1 MGMLLPPSPP
11 SSHPK
16 GEPECDRV
24 STATQAGALQPA
36 RVPLDLH
43 GRRIYVEWDPH
54 APVTPLGQLVYFSQF
69 LATAGLFT
77 QWVADCPLHYTS
89 SNAPEK
95 ADVLGTILLAV
106 LAGNRRYAHVTA
118 LRGDTVN
125 PQGLGM
131 SRVMSEDAVR
141 RAFQD
146 EEAGPLADWQQGH
159 LWRSV
164 EPVLAE
170 PWICDLDVTIKTV
183 YGWQEG
189 GEVGYNPHKPGR
201 RAHAYHTF
209 FISRL
214 RLALDVVVAPGKQFH
229 SRAVSQTFWP
239 WWEKL
244 PAHCRPTLVRADCNF
259 GNENFMLD
267 CEQRGQPYLFRLR
280 QTRGGQRQMEQLSR
294 QGQWQECGQGW
305 QGKETTLRLS
315 GWSRPRRVI
324 VLRRRTQPVGP
335 LELSQGT
342 QPSLLSV
349 APVEPYEYALLV
361 TNTDWEIVALGRLY
375 RERADSENT
384 IDELKR
390 QWGWGGFVT
399 RDLLRCQVAA
409 RNVALIYNWWSLF
422 VRCVEPERARE
433 AVTSRPLLLSA
444 IGREVRHAGQTTVVL
459 TSTHAEAG
467 RVQRLLNEVSLFLSG
482 LRNSAEQLSPAQC
495 WARIWER
502 VLRPFR
508 MMEAAS
514 RAWFGH
520 LARLPG

>member
-1 MGMLLPPSPP
+1 MLLPA
-11 SSHPK
+11 SSASAHPQ
-16 GEPECDRV
+16 GESNASAICA
-24 STATQAGALQPA
+24 SATAGPLQPA

-69 LATAGLFT
+69 LATAGLFGD
-77 QWVADCPLHYTS
+77 WVADCPLHYTS
-89 SNAPEK
+89 PNAPER

-106 LAGNRRYAHVTA
+106 LAGHRRYAHVTA

-125 PQGLGM
+125 PPGLGM

-146 EEAGPLADWQQGH
+146 EPAAPLAAWQQRH
-159 LWRSV
+159 LRRSV
-164 EPVLAE
+164 EPVLTE

-183 YGWQEG
+183 YGQQEG

-201 RAHAYHTF
+201 LAHAYHTF

-239 WWEKL
+239 WWEQL
-244 PAHCRPTLVRADCNF
+244 PAQCRPALVRADCSF
-259 GNENFMLD
+259 GNEQFLVD
-267 CEQRGQPYLFRLR
+267 CESRSQPYLFRLR
-280 QTRGGQRQMEQLSR
+280 QTRGGQRQIERLSR
-294 QGQWQECGQGW
+294 QGDWQDCGQGW
-305 QGKETTLRLS
+305 QGQETSLRLS
-315 GWSRPRRVI
+315 GWSRSRRVI
-324 VLRRRTQPVGP
+324 VLRRRVASAARPELTEGAQP
-335 LELSQGT
+335 T
-342 QPSLLSV
+342 LLSV
-349 APVEPYEYALLV
+349 VAEEPYEYVLLV
-361 TNTDWEIVALGRLY
+361 TNTAWAIAGLARLY
-375 RERADSENT
+375 RERADSENP

-422 VRCVEPERARE
+422 VRCVEPQRPRE
-433 AVTSRPLLLSA
+433 AVTSRPLLLCA

-467 RVQRLLNEVSLFLSG
+467 RVQRLLTDVSLFLSG
-482 LRNSAEQLSPAQC
+482 LRNSAEQLSARQC
-495 WARIWER
+495 WERIGERILTPFR
-502 VLRPFR
+502 VL
-508 MMEAAS
+508 EAAS
-514 RAWFGH
+514 RAWFGQ